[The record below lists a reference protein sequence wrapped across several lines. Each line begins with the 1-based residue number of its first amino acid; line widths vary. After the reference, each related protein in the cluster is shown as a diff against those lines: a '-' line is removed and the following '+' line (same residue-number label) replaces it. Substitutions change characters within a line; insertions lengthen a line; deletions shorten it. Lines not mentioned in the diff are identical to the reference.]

1 MSKVIKKAD
10 IFDQQVSEYEAWYDR
25 YPHVYASELKTLRA
39 GFRRVPEDPTGIEVG
54 MGTGRFSAAL
64 GIREGVEPSEPMAA
78 RARKR
83 GIEVMKAKAE
93 RLPYG
98 DLRFDFVLFVT
109 VCHLDN
115 LDEALREAHR
125 VLKPKGVLIIG
136 FLDAEREVAAA
147 YMDRR
152 KESTFFRYARFYPVS
167 ELSRHLVESGFK
179 DLEYHQ
185 SLFGGLDDIQS
196 SELPEKGHGK
206 GSFVVVSALK
216 K

>member
-1 MSKVIKKAD
+1 MSKVIKKAE
-10 IFDQQVSEYEAWYDR
+10 IFDQQVSEYEAWYDE
-25 YPHVYASELKTLRA
+25 YPHVFASELQALRA
-39 GFRRVPEDPTGIEVG
+39 GFRRVPAESIGIEIG
-54 MGTGRFSAAL
+54 LGTGRFSQVL

-109 VCHLDN
+109 ICHLDN
-115 LDEALREAHR
+115 VDEALREAHR
-125 VLKPKGVLIIG
+125 VLKPKGVLVIG
-136 FLDAEREVAAA
+136 FLDAEREVARA
-147 YMDRR
+147 YMERR
-152 KESTFFRYARFYPVS
+152 KESTFFRYARFYTVS
-167 ELSRHLVESGFK
+167 ELSRHLSENGFR
-179 DLEYHQ
+179 DFEYHQ
-185 SLFGGLDDIQS
+185 ALFGGLEDIKS
-196 SELPEKGHGK
+196 SELPEEGYGR